1 MHTALSL
8 LEVGALS
15 EVSVHEEVAALSEVS
30 VHEEAGFVVEVEGVS
45 FEPRTFSYCEVR
57 FNCWEWMLRS
67 ESGFM
72 LPRTEV
78 LACLMI
84 GPAIRHCSAAPNA
97 SPAHQAQR
105 VTPASRSGAYGL
117 SSPAYCDGFMY
128 FWLEMLYGAGWVS
141 EDRRWDH
148 SLLSCGS

>member
-1 MHTALSL
+1 MVGGKARWKPFKVGKEVHTALSL
-8 LEVGALS
+8 L
-15 EVSVHEEVAALSEVS
+15 EVAALSEVS

-97 SPAHQAQR
+97 NPAHQAQKEN
-105 VTPASRSGAYGL
+105 SRLKIGVYSMK
-117 SSPAYCDGFMY
+117 SPSWWGGFMY
-128 FWLEMLYGAGWVS
+128 F
-141 EDRRWDH
+141 
-148 SLLSCGS
+148 

>member
-1 MHTALSL
+1 MWRAFRHEMVGGKARWKPFKVGKEVHTALSL

-97 SPAHQAQR
+97 NPTHQAQKEN
-105 VTPASRSGAYGL
+105 SRLKIGVYSMK
-117 SSPAYCDGFMY
+117 SPAWWGGFMY
-128 FWLEMLYGAGWVS
+128 F
-141 EDRRWDH
+141 
-148 SLLSCGS
+148 

>member
-1 MHTALSL
+1 MVGGKARWKPFKVGKEVHTALSL
-8 LEVGALS
+8 L
-15 EVSVHEEVAALSEVS
+15 EVAALSEVS

-57 FNCWEWMLRS
+57 FNCWEWRLRS

-97 SPAHQAQR
+97 SPAHQTQKEN
-105 VTPASRSGAYGL
+105 SRLNGRCL
-117 SSPAYCDGFMY
+117 
-128 FWLEMLYGAGWVS
+128 LEVVS
-141 EDRRWDH
+141 RMV
-148 SLLSCGS
+148 G

>member
-1 MHTALSL
+1 MWRAPVAVWRAFRNEMVGGKARWKPFKVGKEVHTALSL
-8 LEVGALS
+8 L
-15 EVSVHEEVAALSEVS
+15 EVAALSEVS

-97 SPAHQAQR
+97 NPAHQAQKEN
-105 VTPASRSGAYGL
+105 SRLKIGVYSMK
-117 SSPAYCDGFMY
+117 SPAWWGGFMY
-128 FWLEMLYGAGWVS
+128 F
-141 EDRRWDH
+141 
-148 SLLSCGS
+148 

>member
-1 MHTALSL
+1 MVGGKARWKPSEVCLEVYTTLSL

-15 EVSVHEEVAALSEVS
+15 EVSVYEEVGALSEVS
-30 VHEEAGFVVEVEGVS
+30 VHKEVGFVVEVEGVS

-97 SPAHQAQR
+97 NPAHQAQKEN
-105 VTPASRSGAYGL
+105 SRLKIGVYSMK
-117 SSPAYCDGFMY
+117 SPSWWGGFMY
-128 FWLEMLYGAGWVS
+128 F
-141 EDRRWDH
+141 
-148 SLLSCGS
+148 

>member
-1 MHTALSL
+1 MRHDVTGGKARWKPSEVGLEVYTTLSL
-8 LEVGALS
+8 LEVG
-15 EVSVHEEVAALSEVS
+15 ALSEVS

-67 ESGFM
+67 DSGFM

-84 GPAIRHCSAAPNA
+84 GPAIRHCKQCRMPV
-97 SPAHQAQR
+97 PPIRPKELRPLRGQELMDCRLPHI
-105 VTPASRSGAYGL
+105 VTVLCTFGWRCCTGL
-117 SSPAYCDGFMY
+117 DG
-128 FWLEMLYGAGWVS
+128 
-141 EDRRWDH
+141 
-148 SLLSCGS
+148 